1 MNPNKGEQVQ
11 SVDLWRMGEGMIAAS
26 WHLVY
31 RASHCGQYTSVVSGW
46 ACCPVTNYFSRVSSV
61 VCSIPMAQFTELFN
75 HGLCLLTDLEG
86 IGKLCA
92 FSEYIILVC

>member
-61 VCSIPMAQFTELFN
+61 VCSISMQRIEM
-75 HGLCLLTDLEG
+75 GCMSLL
-86 IGKLCA
+86 I
-92 FSEYIILVC
+92 YISFLAGVAHAIDQYPIRPPD